1 MAYTRASSLGAC
13 CTSCA
18 HGGSCLGLGEVNVA
32 TGIDTS
38 VRPGESVYEYMERIG
53 REQLAYQQFLQSK
66 PVASPLPPGTKS
78 TTPTTPPSSPTGVS
92 GTTKIVILGAVAV
105 VAFLVTRKKR

>member
-1 MAYTRASSLGAC
+1 MAYTRASGLGAC

-18 HGGSCLGLGEVNVA
+18 QGGSCLGDVNVA

-38 VRPGESVYEYMERIG
+38 VRPGESVYEYMERIA
-53 REQLAYQQFLQSK
+53 REQLAYQQFLQTK

-78 TTPTTPPSSPTGVS
+78 TTPTTPPPTAGMS
-92 GTTKIVILGAVAV
+92 GTTKIAILGAVAV
-105 VAFLVTRKKR
+105 VAFLITRKKR